1 MVPNHYP
8 QPNLK
13 KLRIVDSEW
22 AYFFEEMSKE
32 KNICEIKPLLDTCS
46 KSRYCRFFRFRIC
59 NFRNFR
65 TIYKISAQPLKKA
78 ATKLPEKHGKSH
90 KICIFGFFQ
99 YFLAISTQIWCYNFS
114 QKFILSC
121 KQCGRA
127 HACNFTKN
135 FTRQINGVVRR
146 FFIANYNM
154 EDNGDLTEKFA
165 AAKQLYAVQSYDEC
179 SSLVQVKN
187 S

>member
-1 MVPNHYP
+1 MRLSPFYT
-8 QPNLK
+8 
-13 KLRIVDSEW
+13 S
-22 AYFFEEMSKE
+22 
-32 KNICEIKPLLDTCS
+32 TCS
-46 KSRYCRFFRFRIC
+46 KNPYCRFFRFRIC

-78 ATKLPEKHGKSH
+78 ATKLPEKHCESH
-90 KICIFGFFQ
+90 NNQTFGFFQ
-99 YFLAISTQIWCYNFS
+99 YFLAISIQIWQYNFS